1 MEVWPGRLPPAPADL
16 HAACSDADGLLCL
29 LTERVDTALLDA
41 APRLRAVSVM
51 AVGVDNV
58 DLEACAARGVR
69 VGNTPGVLTETTA
82 DLAFA
87 LLLATARRV
96 AEGAAAVRAGL
107 WETWEPA
114 GYLGEEVHGAT
125 LAVVGMGRIGTAVA
139 RRAEGF
145 GMHVLPVG
153 RGQLEAALERAD
165 FVSLHVPLSAETHG
179 LVGADQLRRMKPG
192 AILVNTARG
201 EVVETAALVRALD
214 EGWIAGAG
222 LDVTDPEP
230 LPADH
235 PLLGSARAL
244 VTPHIGSASR
254 RTRELMASMAV
265 DNLVAGLRGERMPHP
280 VGA

>member
-1 MEVWPGRLPPAPADL
+1 
-16 HAACSDADGLLCL
+16 
-29 LTERVDTALLDA
+29 
-41 APRLRAVSVM
+41 
-51 AVGVDNV
+51 
-58 DLEACAARGVR
+58 
-69 VGNTPGVLTETTA
+69 
-82 DLAFA
+82 
-87 LLLATARRV
+87 
-96 AEGAAAVRAGL
+96 
-107 WETWEPA
+107 
-114 GYLGEEVHGAT
+114 
-125 LAVVGMGRIGTAVA
+125 MGRIGTAVA

-153 RGQLEAALERAD
+153 RGQLDAALERAD
-165 FVSLHVPLSAETHG
+165 FVSLHVPLSAETRG
-179 LVGADQLRRMKPG
+179 LIGADQLRRMKPG